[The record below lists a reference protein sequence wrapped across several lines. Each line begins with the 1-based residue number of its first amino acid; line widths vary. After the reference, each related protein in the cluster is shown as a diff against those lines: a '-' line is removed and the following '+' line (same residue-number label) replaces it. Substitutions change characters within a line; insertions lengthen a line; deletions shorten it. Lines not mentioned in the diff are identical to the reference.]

1 VLFSLTS
8 AVLGETL
15 TAQVSQ
21 APKAMSQEH
30 PYYRQCELGTVAAD
44 ALRTC
49 GNTQLGV
56 IPTGELGGDLTN
68 GDWDQAALREI
79 LPQDQPLGIAS
90 VTEEEVYGMLEH
102 AVSQVIL
109 DDQTEQIREEDS
121 TFAGFL
127 QISGF
132 CFQYDVSAPSGE
144 RVNTV
149 TLSDGTELTRQGE
162 ERYTLCAPISLLSGS
177 DGYTSLDYTPLGIT
191 ETEALLSYLIDNPQL
206 PASGEVRISLLGC
219 REAAWYAGWDRRI
232 LFVGSLVLIVLAVFS
247 GVKLKNYQSEYKRI
261 QPTKSRDPL

>member
-90 VTEEEVYGMLEH
+90 VT
-102 AVSQVIL
+102 
-109 DDQTEQIREEDS
+109 
-121 TFAGFL
+121 
-127 QISGF
+127 
-132 CFQYDVSAPSGE
+132 
-144 RVNTV
+144 
-149 TLSDGTELTRQGE
+149 
-162 ERYTLCAPISLLSGS
+162 
-177 DGYTSLDYTPLGIT
+177 
-191 ETEALLSYLIDNPQL
+191 
-206 PASGEVRISLLGC
+206 
-219 REAAWYAGWDRRI
+219 
-232 LFVGSLVLIVLAVFS
+232 
-247 GVKLKNYQSEYKRI
+247 
-261 QPTKSRDPL
+261 